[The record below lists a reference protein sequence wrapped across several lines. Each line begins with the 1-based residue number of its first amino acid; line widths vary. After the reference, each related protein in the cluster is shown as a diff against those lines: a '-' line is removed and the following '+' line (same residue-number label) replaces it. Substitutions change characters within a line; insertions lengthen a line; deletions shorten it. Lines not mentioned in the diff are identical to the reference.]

1 MRPSQLAAAERVGH
15 AHELEVLA
23 DGEVVVE
30 QRVVGHE
37 RQPRAGV
44 LGLGLLVWVEA
55 LDAHFAR
62 ARARAGR
69 PACAPPSTCRCRWR
83 R

>member
-1 MRPSQLAAAERVGH
+1 MRPGSSLPPTAWATLDQ
-15 AHELEVLA
+15 LEVLA

-44 LGLGLLVWVEA
+44 LGLGL
-55 LDAHFAR
+55 
-62 ARARAGR
+62 
-69 PACAPPSTCRCRWR
+69 
-83 R
+83 